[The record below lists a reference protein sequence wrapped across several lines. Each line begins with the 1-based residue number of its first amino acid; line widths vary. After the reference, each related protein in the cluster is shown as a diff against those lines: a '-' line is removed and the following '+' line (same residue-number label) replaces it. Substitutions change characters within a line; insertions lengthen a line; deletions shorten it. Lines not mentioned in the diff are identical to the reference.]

1 MPAIALCP
9 PTGGATAGNQNT
21 GIALTTSN
29 LDADHADM
37 KARGVDVDAEIMRG
51 GGPVPPMFWFRDLDG
66 NTLLVVETD

>member
-1 MPAIALCP
+1 M
-9 PTGGATAGNQNT
+9 GGTTAGNQNT

-29 LDADHADM
+29 LDADYADM

-66 NTLLVVETD
+66 NTLLLVETD